1 MTKYESD
8 IKIIF
13 SSEEV
18 VFRLL
23 SDLSNLEK
31 FKNEPNAPQ
40 QLQEAEFDK
49 DSCRF
54 KVEGLGVVGVRI
66 VERES
71 NSTIKFEAENIPMVK
86 VKAWIHLEQIAENE
100 TQMSLKMEADIPLM
114 MKMMLDKKIKTGIN
128 QVADV
133 IAKAVNN
140 R

>member
-1 MTKYESD
+1 MTTYESD
-8 IKIIF
+8 IKTIF
-13 SSEEV
+13 SSEET
-18 VFRLL
+18 VFGLL

-31 FKNEPNAPQ
+31 FKNVPDAPK

-66 VERES
+66 VERVP
-71 NSTIKFEAENIPMVK
+71 NSTIKFETENIPMMK
-86 VKAWIHLEQIAENE
+86 FNAWIHLKQIAENE
-100 TQMSLKMEADIPLM
+100 TQMKLKLEADIPMM
-114 MKMMLDKKIKTGIN
+114 MKMMLDKKIKEGIN